1 MEPELY
7 KLTMEVVSDS
17 IKILGPAIITA
28 IVGYKAGQSQLLLKI
43 EELNKNNEFKARDK
57 LFDFHKEKLVK
68 VDESIASLSEA
79 LAAFAGMTA
88 GDDINNKSVGSLFV
102 DKYVVSYIDGLTFQ
116 LNHINDEL
124 KKYPADFPRQLEKIN
139 KYIKQ
144 SDEFE
149 KPITPEDTQ
158 VSIVKLIEIYT
169 FCSHCLRLLI
179 EKEAVEIFKPYLSK
193 VDDK

>member
-7 KLTMEVVSDS
+7 KLTIEMISDS

-28 IVGYKAGQSQLLLKI
+28 IFGYKLGQSQLLLKT
-43 EELNKNNEFKARDK
+43 EELNKNNEFKARER

-68 VDESIASLSEA
+68 VDESIASLTEA
-79 LAAFAGMTA
+79 LATFAGMTA
-88 GDDINNKSVGSLFV
+88 ADNIDNKSVGSLFI
-102 DKYVVSYIDGLTFQ
+102 DKYVVSYINGLPFQ

-124 KKYPADFPRQLEKIN
+124 QKYSAEFPRQFEQIS

-144 SDEFE
+144 SDVFK
-149 KPITPEDTQ
+149 KPSTPDDTQ
-158 VSIVKLIEIYT
+158 GTIVELIEIYS

-179 EKEAVEIFKPYLSK
+179 EKEAVEIFKPYIGNVK
-193 VDDK
+193 